1 MVKKGGNVATSV
13 QQDSRFDEAQA
24 LVSGLV
30 RIVTDSTEKLPP
42 YTADTRKRDEKLLEL
57 TRSESLLSSI
67 LSYAVARQKAAP
79 WLLTGAARQVAVY
92 SRSLYRAH
100 KKGWRTWLSL
110 QATAYYGTNL
120 GFISEIVRN
129 DYGVASDLYAID
141 STRCRLTNDLDKPVL
156 YYPRNGNRVE
166 LLHEEILHA
175 NSMPS
180 IEEKMAYAGFC
191 ATERALSWVRM
202 AMAIQANH
210 LEKMGIN
217 PPKGILFGKGI
228 KGKEWKDATEKFQED
243 KRNAEGGA
251 YDGVMG
257 LFSSN
262 SDADLNL
269 IALSELPDQ
278 FDIVK
283 YAEVL
288 VNGICAAYGVPPFNV
303 WAMSTGSFGRGLEA
317 QVSNQEASRS
327 GAMEFTGSMQG
338 ELSNKYLPATVS
350 FTFDL
355 SGSAIQKIIAENQ
368 GEKIKNIIELYVSK
382 NEVAYKNTDQAL
394 NAAKDAL
401 ENKQKAIE
409 EGSGGVRDA
418 DGDGEVNE
426 TEALRTI
433 ERALQIIERAIE
445 EKDREGEGII
455 TRDEARQLLAADN
468 FIPHS
473 WTDAIEDVTVTD
485 IQVAR
490 SIAKENP
497 RIREA
502 AAYYANE
509 PVVQFI
515 GNVNDI
521 QLRGIPGQPINY
533 DFLYPTDGK
542 VVTLWE
548 RGDDMLKKEIY

>member
-1 MVKKGGNVATSV
+1 VANSV
-13 QQDSRFDEAQA
+13 QEDSRFDESMA

-30 RIVTDSTEKLPP
+30 RFVSDANEKLPP
-42 YTADTRKRDEKLLEL
+42 YSADTRKRDEKLLEL
-57 TRSESLLSSI
+57 TRSESLLSST
-67 LSYAVARQKAAP
+67 LAYTVARQKAAP
-79 WLLTGAARQVAVY
+79 WLLTGAARQVAIY
-92 SRSLYRAH
+92 SRNLYHAH
-100 KKGWRTWLSL
+100 KKGWRTWLSM
-110 QATAYYGTNL
+110 QATAYYSTNL
-120 GFISEIVRN
+120 GFVSEIVRN
-129 DYGVASDLYAID
+129 DYGVGSDIYAID
-141 STRCRLTNDLDKPVL
+141 STRCRLTNDLDKPVI
-156 YYPRNGNRVE
+156 YYPRNGNKVD

-228 KGKEWKDATEKFQED
+228 KGKEWKDATEKYNED
-243 KRNAEGGA
+243 KANAAGSN

-262 SDADLNL
+262 SDANLEL

-338 ELSNKYLPATVS
+338 ELSNKYLPSTVS

-355 SGSAIQKIIAENQ
+355 SGSAIQKLIAENQ
-368 GEKIKNIIELYVSK
+368 GEKIKNIIELYVAK
-382 NEVAYKNTDQAL
+382 NEIAYKNTPQ
-394 NAAKDAL
+394 AL
-401 ENKQKAIE
+401 ENAKAALESKQKAIE
-409 EGSGGVRDA
+409 EVGSNPEDEEGK
-418 DGDGEVNE
+418 EVIE
-426 TEALRTI
+426 QALRIIT
-433 ERALQIIERAIE
+433 RAME
-445 EKDREGEGII
+445 EENREGEGII

-473 WTDAIEDVTVTD
+473 WTESLEDVTVTD

-490 SIAKENP
+490 QIAKENP

-502 AAYYANE
+502 ANYYYDE

-515 GNVNDI
+515 GNINDI
-521 QLRGIPGQPINY
+521 QLRSVPGKPADYKFI
-533 DFLYPTDGK
+533 YPTEGK

-548 RGDDMLKKEIY
+548 RGEDMNRKEIY

>member
-1 MVKKGGNVATSV
+1 MEKGGLNVANSV
-13 QQDSRFDEAQA
+13 QEDSRFDEAQA
-24 LVSGLV
+24 LVGGIV
-30 RIVTDSTEKLPP
+30 RFIQDANEKLPP

-57 TRSESLLSSI
+57 TRSDSLLSSI
-67 LSYAVARQKAAP
+67 LAYTVARQKAAP
-79 WLLTGAARQVAVY
+79 WLLTGAARQVAIY
-92 SRSLYRAH
+92 SRNLYHAH
-100 KKGWRTWLSL
+100 KKGWRTWLSM
-110 QATAYYGTNL
+110 QATAYYSTNL

-129 DYGVASDLYAID
+129 DYGVASDIYAID
-141 STRCRLTNDLDKPVL
+141 STRCRLTNDLDKPVI
-156 YYPRNGNRVE
+156 YYPRSGNRVE
-166 LLHEEILHA
+166 LAHEEILHA

-228 KGKEWKDATEKFQED
+228 KGKEWKDATEKYNED
-243 KRNAEGGA
+243 KANAAGSN

-262 SDADLNL
+262 SDAALEL

-338 ELSNKYLPATVS
+338 ELSNKYLPSTVS

-355 SGSAIQKIIAENQ
+355 SGSAIQKLIAENQ
-368 GEKIKNIIELYVSK
+368 GEKIKNIIELYVAK
-382 NEVAYKNTDQAL
+382 NDVAYKNTEQAL
-394 NAAKDAL
+394 SQAKSAL
-401 ENKQKAIE
+401 EQKQKAIE
-409 EGSGGVRDA
+409 EGGLAKDT
-418 DGDGEVNE
+418 GDGELNE
-426 TEALRTI
+426 QQALKSI
-433 ERALQIIERAIE
+433 EKALQIIERAAKE
-445 EKDREGEGII
+445 VDREGEGII

-473 WTDAIEDVTVTD
+473 WTESLEDVTVTD

-490 SIAKENP
+490 QVAKENP

-502 AAYYANE
+502 ANYYYDE

-515 GNVNDI
+515 GNINDI
-521 QLRGIPGQPINY
+521 QLRSVPGKPADYKFI
-533 DFLYPTDGK
+533 YPTEGK
-542 VVTLWE
+542 VITLWE
-548 RGDDMLKKEIY
+548 RGEDMNRKEIY

>member
-1 MVKKGGNVATSV
+1 M
-13 QQDSRFDEAQA
+13 A

-30 RIVTDSTEKLPP
+30 RFVTDSSEKLPP
-42 YTADTRKRDEKLLEL
+42 YIADTRKRDERLLEL
-57 TRSESLLSSI
+57 TRSEPLLSSI

-79 WLLTGAARQVAVY
+79 WLLTGAARQVSIF
-92 SRSLYRAH
+92 SRNLYHAH
-100 KKGWRTWLSL
+100 KKGWRTWLSM
-110 QATAYYGTNL
+110 QATAYYATNL

-129 DYGVASDLYAID
+129 PNGVASDIYAID
-141 STRCRLTNDLDKPVL
+141 STRCRLTNDLDYPVI
-156 YYPRNGNRVE
+156 YYPRSGNRVE
-166 LLHEEILHA
+166 LAHEEILHA

-180 IEEKMAYAGFC
+180 IEEKMSYAGFC
-191 ATERALSWVRM
+191 AVERALSWVRM
-202 AMAIQANH
+202 SMAIHANH
-210 LEKMGIN
+210 LERMGIN

-228 KGKEWKDATEKFQED
+228 KGKEWKDATEKYRED
-243 KRNAEGGA
+243 KANATGGES

-262 SDADLNL
+262 SDADLEL
-269 IALSELPDQ
+269 IALSQLPDQ

-288 VNGICAAYGVPPFNV
+288 VNGISAAFGVPPFNI

-355 SGSAIQKIIAENQ
+355 SGSAIQKLIAENQ
-368 GEKIKNIIELYVSK
+368 GEKIKNLIGLYTAK
-382 NEVAYKNTDQAL
+382 NEIAYKNTPQAL
-394 NAAKDAL
+394 QAAKTAL
-401 ENKQKAIE
+401 ESKQTAID
-409 EGSGGVRDA
+409 SGDG

-426 TEALRTI
+426 SVEQALK
-433 ERALQIIERAIE
+433 IINRAIAE
-445 EKDREGEGII
+445 SEDREGEGIL
-455 TRDEARQLLAADN
+455 TREEVRQLLAADN

-473 WTDAIEDVTVTD
+473 WTETIEDVTVTD

-497 RIREA
+497 RMREA
-502 AAYYANE
+502 AAYYYKE
-509 PVVQFI
+509 PIVQFV
-515 GNVNDI
+515 GNVGDDNKFKSV
-521 QLRGIPGQPINY
+521 PAKYSNY
-533 DFLYPTDGK
+533 DFIYPTDGK
-542 VVTLWE
+542 VITLWE
-548 RGDDMLKKEIY
+548 SGDDMLRKEIY